1 MRAGICRAL
10 EAKMVLVTNEQ
21 LNSVKFKLLA
31 DGELANALRKTFK
44 TMWDKK
50 FGPSEIWDDSEL
62 VRKSFLAKEGRAFSK
77 NVPTHKSYEEWDC
90 TALSYAITSAKSFAI
105 PDSTG
110 IPKTPYKLYLKPLGL
125 PPESFHSSVESPHGN
140 PEETRALAV
149 DQLRRL
155 RNWQAHQGRN
165 HIDKVTFDQ
174 NIQRTKEA
182 FQALGI
188 SAKEIEEL
196 GNLPESELPTSQNTK
211 LKWQRDMA
219 FGVVLFN

>member
-1 MRAGICRAL
+1 
-10 EAKMVLVTNEQ
+10 MVLVTNGQ

-31 DGELANALRKTFK
+31 DGELANALRKIFK

-50 FGPSEIWDDSEL
+50 FGPNEIWDDSEL
-62 VRKSFLAKEGRAFSK
+62 VRKSFLAKEGRDFAK
-77 NVPTHKSYEEWDC
+77 RVPTHKSYEEWDC
-90 TALSYAITSAKSFAI
+90 SALSYAITSAKSFAI

-110 IPKTPYKLYLKPLGL
+110 ILKTPYDLYLRPLCL

-155 RNWQAHQGRN
+155 RNWQAHKGRN
-165 HIDKVTFDQ
+165 HIDKVTFDR

-182 FQALGI
+182 FEALGI

-211 LKWQRDMA
+211 LRWQRDMA
-219 FGVVLFN
+219 FGVVLLN

>member
-1 MRAGICRAL
+1 
-10 EAKMVLVTNEQ
+10 MVVVTNEQ

-31 DGELANALRKTFK
+31 DGELPKALRKTFK

-62 VRKSFLAKEGRAFSK
+62 VRKSFLSKEGPAFSK
-77 NVPTHKSYEEWDC
+77 KVPTHKSYEEWDC
-90 TALSYAITSAKSFAI
+90 TALSYAINSAKSLAI
-105 PDSTG
+105 PDSSG
-110 IPKTPYKLYLKPLGL
+110 VPRIPYDLYLRHLRL
-125 PPESFHSSVESPHGN
+125 PQESFHSSVESPNGI

-155 RNWQAHQGRN
+155 RNWQAHQARN

-188 SAKEIEEL
+188 STKAIEEL
-196 GNLPESELPTSQNTK
+196 GNLPETELPTSQNTK
-211 LKWQRDMA
+211 LKCQRDMMA
-219 FGVVLFN
+219 FGVVLLN

>member
-1 MRAGICRAL
+1 
-10 EAKMVLVTNEQ
+10 MVLVTNEQ
-21 LNSVKFKLLA
+21 LNSLKFKLLA
-31 DGELANALRKTFK
+31 DGELPKALRKTFK
-44 TMWDKK
+44 TTWNKK

-77 NVPTHKSYEEWDC
+77 RVPTHKSYEEWDC

-110 IPKTPYKLYLKPLGL
+110 IPKTPYDLYLKPLGL
-125 PPESFHSSVESPHGN
+125 PPESFHSSVESPHGI

-155 RNWQAHQGRN
+155 RNWQAHQARN
-165 HIDKVTFDQ
+165 QMDKGTFDQ

-188 SAKEIEEL
+188 STKTIEKV
-196 GNLPESELPTSQNTK
+196 GNLRESELPTPQTK
-211 LKWQRDMA
+211 KLRWQRNIMA
-219 FGVVLFN
+219 IGVGLLI

>member
-1 MRAGICRAL
+1 MI
-10 EAKMVLVTNEQ
+10 LVTNGQ

-31 DGELANALRKTFK
+31 DGELVNALRKIFK
-44 TMWDKK
+44 NMWDKK
-50 FGPSEIWDDSEL
+50 FGPNEIWDDSEL
-62 VRKSFLAKEGRAFSK
+62 VRKSFLAKEGRDFSK

-90 TALSYAITSAKSFAI
+90 SALSYAITSAKSFAI

-110 IPKTPYKLYLKPLGL
+110 IPKTPYDLYLRHLRL
-125 PPESFHSSVESPHGN
+125 PPESFHSSVESPHGIL
-140 PEETRALAV
+140 EETRALAV

-155 RNWQAHQGRN
+155 RNWQAHKGRN

-188 SAKEIEEL
+188 STKEIEEL

-219 FGVVLFN
+219 FGVVLLN

>member
-1 MRAGICRAL
+1 MI
-10 EAKMVLVTNEQ
+10 LVTNGQ

-31 DGELANALRKTFK
+31 DGELANALRTIFK

-62 VRKSFLAKEGRAFSK
+62 VRKSFLAKELRDFSK
-77 NVPTHKSYEEWDC
+77 KVPTHKSYEEWDC
-90 TALSYAITSAKSFAI
+90 TALSYAINSAQSFAI
-105 PDSTG
+105 PDSSGVPT
-110 IPKTPYKLYLKPLGL
+110 TPYDLYLRHLRL
-125 PPESFHSSVESPHGN
+125 PQESFHSSVESPNGI
-140 PEETRALAV
+140 PDETRALAV

-155 RNWQAHQGRN
+155 RNWQAHKGRN

-188 SAKEIEEL
+188 STKTIEEL

-211 LKWQRDMA
+211 LRWQRDMA
-219 FGVVLFN
+219 FGVVLLN

>member
-1 MRAGICRAL
+1 
-10 EAKMVLVTNEQ
+10 MVLVTNEQ

-31 DGELANALRKTFK
+31 DGELANALRKIFK

-62 VRKSFLAKEGRAFSK
+62 VRKSFLAKEGPAFSK
-77 NVPTHKSYEEWDC
+77 KVPTHKSYEEWDC
-90 TALSYAITSAKSFAI
+90 TALCYAINSAKCLAI
-105 PDSTG
+105 PDSSGVPTV
-110 IPKTPYKLYLKPLGL
+110 PYDLYLRHLRL
-125 PPESFHSSVESPHGN
+125 PQESFHSSVESPNGI

-155 RNWQAHQGRN
+155 RNWQAHQARN

-188 SAKEIEEL
+188 STKTIEEL
-196 GNLPESELPTSQNTK
+196 GNLPETELPTSQNTK
-211 LKWQRDMA
+211 LKCQRDMA
-219 FGVVLFN
+219 FGVVLLN